1 MKKYAEVSFY
11 SGRYYGVE
19 AYFSVWHPT
28 VCNGEASFSQ
38 VWISSSEPVDQV
50 NTMEAGWMVS

>member
-38 VWISSSEPVDQV
+38 VWISSSDPVDQV
-50 NTMEAGWMVS
+50 NTMEAG